1 MILRQINFCS
11 VLRYKCIT
19 MIWTIH
25 SVFHFRP
32 YIFVPIILLVSLS
45 WHVTFLL
52 NSNNEVLFSKQS
64 NWYSILIIFAL
75 FFNGGRRCLGHD
87 RMVVGFTTT
96 YAITTRYSI
105 MCQMLSVNCS
115 CSPGSLVSSTIK
127 TDPSHHDITEI

>member
-52 NSNNEVLFSKQS
+52 NSNDEVLFSKQS

-87 RMVVGFTTT
+87 RIVVGFTTT
-96 YAITTRYSI
+96 YAITTKVVSLFPTHGEVYSI
-105 MCQMLSVNCS
+105 QHYV
-115 CSPGSLVSSTIK
+115 IK
-127 TDPSHHDITEI
+127 VISKLQLFSR